1 MKNNKTVVKVHLFS
15 YFILT
20 LMLQGM
26 PCNITC
32 KRSYKI
38 SQVQTSAVLFTG
50 QEAWTSFKLFF
61 ERSEIIKTVISV
73 LGRRKP
79 ISISFVFFH
88 DIIPD
93 NILHQNSDNTERFKR
108 KLNIYFNMT
117 KLTHFR
123 YSVIKCLS
131 EGAWTQFCGQSAI
144 TRVTA
149 RVLN

>member
-1 MKNNKTVVKVHLFS
+1 MKNNKTVVKIHLFS
-15 YFILT
+15 YFI

-26 PCNITC
+26 PCNITR

-50 QEAWTSFKLFF
+50 KEAWTSFKLFF
-61 ERSEIIKTVISV
+61 ERSKIIETVISL

-79 ISISFVFFH
+79 ISMSFVFFH

-123 YSVIKCLS
+123 YSVC
-131 EGAWTQFCGQSAI
+131 
-144 TRVTA
+144 
-149 RVLN
+149 